1 MSGRRIR
8 RVDLLELLR
17 QNQAMRQL
25 LDEWPAREIMMD
37 YEKAWNERREALL
50 NTATPQFDIDRD

>member
-1 MSGRRIR
+1 
-8 RVDLLELLR
+8 
-17 QNQAMRQL
+17 MRQL